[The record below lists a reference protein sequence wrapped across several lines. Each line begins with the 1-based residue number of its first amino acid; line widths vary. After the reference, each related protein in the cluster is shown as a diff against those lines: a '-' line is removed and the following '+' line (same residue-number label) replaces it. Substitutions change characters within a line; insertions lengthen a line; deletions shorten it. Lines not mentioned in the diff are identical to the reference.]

1 MQQMALNTNEKN
13 SHVELTKFL
22 EFCTVRKLTPKR
34 AIIKP
39 GDAADT
45 LFYIIEGA
53 VTVSMENDEGGDI
66 ILSYLNPGD
75 FIGETGLFVKRE
87 NREVTVRT
95 RSHCTIAHIT
105 YERLE
110 ELSLNELKD
119 DYARIIYLL
128 ARYISTR
135 LLQANQ
141 KVGHLAF
148 MDASGRIAQT
158 LLELCR
164 QPDALT
170 HPQGMQIKISR
181 TELGRIVG
189 CSREMVGRV
198 LKIFERD
205 KLISVAGKTIVVH
218 GDREELLSADSS
230 ENFLKPAQ

>member
-1 MQQMALNTNEKN
+1 MALKTNEKIP
-13 SHVELTKFL
+13 HTELVRFL
-22 EFCTVRKLTPKR
+22 DYCTVRKLPPKR

-39 GDAADT
+39 GDPADT

-53 VTVSMENDEGGDI
+53 VTVSIENDDGGDI

-75 FIGETGLFVKRE
+75 FVGETGLFIKRE
-87 NREVTVRT
+87 NREVIVRT

-110 ELSLNELKD
+110 ELSKTELKD
-119 DYARIIYLL
+119 DYASIIFLL
-128 ARYISTR
+128 GKYISTR
-135 LLQANQ
+135 LLQATK

-148 MDASGRIAQT
+148 MDASGRIVQT

-164 QPDALT
+164 QPDALS
-170 HPQGMQIKISR
+170 HPQGMQIKVSR

-198 LKIFERD
+198 LKTLEHD
-205 KLISVAGKTIVVH
+205 QLIQVAGKTIVVV
-218 GDREELLSADSS
+218 GNREEILSPDAT
-230 ENFLKPAQ
+230 EHFLKPAQ